1 MFKAALNSRVRN
13 QDDVCL
19 PLMNREKWDQ
29 EGTWSFSGTRNVR
42 YFDLGSGHPSVYFC
56 MTHISTLYLDLKKKL
71 KSTWILQEI
80 LFFF

>member
-19 PLMNREKWDQ
+19 PLMNREKWDW
-29 EGTWSFSGTRNVR
+29 EGTWSFCGTRNVL

-56 MTHISTLYLDLKKKL
+56 MTHINTLYLDLKKKL
-71 KSTWILQEI
+71 KST
-80 LFFF
+80 